1 MHHIL
6 FLQDLAVVMI
16 VAALATIL
24 FRQFKQPVVLGYIL
38 AGLIIGP
45 HTPPFAFISDENTIN
60 TLAEL
65 GVIFLMFS
73 LGLEFSLKKLKEVGG
88 TAIVAALFEI
98 TFMIWVGYEIGR
110 LFGWSQMDCIFLG
123 AIISISSTTIIIKA
137 LESLGK
143 TKEKFAQMVFGILII
158 EDILAILII
167 ALLSGFATTGEL
179 VLKDI
184 GSIILNLSVFMG
196 VLLIGGLILVPRL
209 LNYVAKFKS
218 NEMLLITVVGL
229 CFGVSLVTVML
240 GYSVALGAFLIGA
253 IVAEARQISK
263 IENLMNPVKDLFSAV
278 FFVSIGLLI
287 NPEVIVEYIIPVFV
301 IAIVVIAGQVTSCSL
316 GCFLAGN
323 DTKTSVKVG
332 MGLGQIGEFSFIIA
346 ALGLSLN
353 VTSDFI
359 YPIAVAV
366 SAFTT
371 LTTPYQIKSADKVS
385 DLIERYAPKALL
397 RTMEA
402 YSLWINGYSKAGHN
416 KIGRKILKKITLQ
429 ITVNLLIVTGI
440 FITFAFL
447 QKNISTLI
455 EEYLGGMEST
465 KGVIWVAAIIL
476 SFPSLF
482 AIWKKTQAAGMVIA
496 ELSTSGLK
504 EPRRSLMTG
513 VISKTIYII
522 GTVVLLFT
530 IIIISSTLLPSS
542 NVLILAL
549 FLIVIAGI
557 FLYSSSVKF
566 YAKAQSALQETFL
579 MPADKDENTK
589 HALLQHP
596 VLKDIKLE
604 SIRIEPNTKGVNK
617 LIAELELRSETGAS
631 IIGIERKGES
641 FVNPKS
647 DFEIGEG
654 DMVLLLGNDVQI
666 SAAKEFLSMIPES
679 KI

>member
-1 MHHIL
+1 MHDIS
-6 FLQDLAVVMI
+6 FLQDLSVVMI

-45 HTPPFAFISDENTIN
+45 YTPPFALISDEKTIN

-73 LGLEFSLKKLKEVGG
+73 LGLEFSLRKLKEVGG

-98 TFMIWVGYEIGR
+98 TFMIWVGYQLGQ
-110 LFGWSQMDCIFLG
+110 LFGWSHMDCIFLG
-123 AIISISSTTIIIKA
+123 AIISISSTTIIVKA

-167 ALLSGFATTGEL
+167 ALLSGFATAGEI

-209 LNYVAKFKS
+209 INYVAKFKS

-263 IENLMNPVKDLFSAV
+263 NENLMNPVRDLFSAV

-287 NPEVIVEYIIPVFV
+287 NPEVILEYIVPTMV
-301 IAIVVIAGQVTSCSL
+301 IAVVVILGQIISCSF
-316 GCFLAGN
+316 GCFIAGN

-346 ALGLSLN
+346 ALGLSLG

-359 YPIAVAV
+359 YPLAVAV

-371 LTTPYQIKSADKVS
+371 LTTPYQIKSSDRVS
-385 DLIERYAPKALL
+385 ELLERIAPKALL

-402 YSLWINGYSKAGHN
+402 YSSWINGYTNSGHN
-416 KIGRKILKKITLQ
+416 KIGRKILKKITMQ

-440 FITFAFL
+440 FITFVFL
-447 QKNISTLI
+447 EKNISSLI
-455 EEYLGGMEST
+455 EEYLGGLEFT
-465 KGVIWVAAIIL
+465 KGIIWVAAIIF

-496 ELSTSGLK
+496 ELSTAALK
-504 EPRRSLMTG
+504 EPRKSLMIG
-513 VISKTIYII
+513 VISKTIFII
-522 GTVVLLFT
+522 GTVVLIFT
-530 IIIISSTLLPSS
+530 IVIISSTLLPSS

-549 FLIVIAGI
+549 FLILIAGI

-566 YAKAQSALQETFL
+566 YARAQSALQETFL
-579 MPADKDENTK
+579 QPADEDEK
-589 HALLQHP
+589 HALLYHP

-604 SIRIEPNTKGVNK
+604 SVSLAPNTKGVNK
-617 LIAELELRSETGAS
+617 LIAELELRSETGAT

-641 FVNPKS
+641 IVNPKS
-647 DFEIGEG
+647 DYELTEG
-654 DMVLLLGNDVQI
+654 DVVLLLGYDEQI
-666 SAAKEFLSMIPES
+666 TAAKKFLNSVPD
-679 KI
+679 KK

>member
-1 MHHIL
+1 MHDIS
-6 FLQDLAVVMI
+6 FLQDLSVVMI

-45 HTPPFAFISDENTIN
+45 YTPPFALISDEKTIN

-73 LGLEFSLKKLKEVGG
+73 LGLEFSLRKLKEVGG

-98 TFMIWVGYEIGR
+98 TFMIWVGYQLGQ
-110 LFGWSQMDCIFLG
+110 LFGWSHMDCIFLG
-123 AIISISSTTIIIKA
+123 AIISISSTTIIVKA

-167 ALLSGFATTGEL
+167 ALLSGFATTGEI

-209 LNYVAKFKS
+209 INYVAKFKS

-263 IENLMNPVKDLFSAV
+263 IENLMNPVRDLFSAV

-287 NPEVIVEYIIPVFV
+287 NPEVILEYIVPTMV
-301 IAIVVIAGQVTSCSL
+301 IAVVVILGQIISCSF
-316 GCFLAGN
+316 GCFIAGN

-371 LTTPYQIKSADKVS
+371 LTTPYQIKSSDRVS
-385 DLIERYAPKALL
+385 ELLERIAPKALL

-402 YSLWINGYSKAGHN
+402 YSLWINGYTNSGHN
-416 KIGRKILKKITLQ
+416 KIGRKILKKITMQ

-440 FITFAFL
+440 FITFVFL
-447 QKNISTLI
+447 EKNISSLI
-455 EEYLGGMEST
+455 EEYLGGMEFT
-465 KGVIWVAAIIL
+465 KAIIWVAAIIF

-496 ELSTSGLK
+496 ELSTSALK
-504 EPRRSLMTG
+504 EPRKSLMTG
-513 VISKTIYII
+513 VISKTIFII
-522 GTVVLLFT
+522 GTVVLIFT
-530 IIIISSTLLPSS
+530 IVIISSTLLPSS
-542 NVLILAL
+542 NLLILAL
-549 FLIVIAGI
+549 FLILIAGI

-566 YAKAQSALQETFL
+566 YARAQSALQETFL
-579 MPADKDENTK
+579 QPADEDEK
-589 HALLQHP
+589 HVLLYHP

-604 SIRIEPNTKGVNK
+604 SVSLAPNTKGVNK
-617 LIAELELRSETGAS
+617 LIAELELRSETGAT

-641 FVNPKS
+641 IVNPKS
-647 DFEIGEG
+647 DYELAEG
-654 DMVLLLGNDVQI
+654 DVVLLLGYDEQI
-666 SAAKEFLSMIPES
+666 TAAKEFLNTI
-679 KI
+679 KAGK

>member
-1 MHHIL
+1 MHDIS
-6 FLQDLAVVMI
+6 FLQDLSVVMI

-45 HTPPFAFISDENTIN
+45 YTPPFALISDEKTIN

-73 LGLEFSLKKLKEVGG
+73 LGLEFSLRKLKEVGG

-98 TFMIWVGYEIGR
+98 TFMIWVGYQLGQ
-110 LFGWSQMDCIFLG
+110 LFGWSHMDCIFLG
-123 AIISISSTTIIIKA
+123 AIISISSTTIIVKA

-167 ALLSGFATTGEL
+167 ALLSGFATTGEI
-179 VLKDI
+179 VIKDI

-209 LNYVAKFKS
+209 INYVAKFKS

-263 IENLMNPVKDLFSAV
+263 IENLMNPVRDLFSAV

-287 NPEVIVEYIIPVFV
+287 NPEVILEYIVPTMV
-301 IAIVVIAGQVTSCSL
+301 IAVVVILGQIISCSF
-316 GCFLAGN
+316 GCFIAGN

-371 LTTPYQIKSADKVS
+371 LTTPYQIKSSDRVS
-385 DLIERYAPKALL
+385 ELLERIAPKALL

-402 YSLWINGYSKAGHN
+402 YSLWINGYTNSGHN
-416 KIGRKILKKITLQ
+416 KIGRKILKKITMQ

-440 FITFAFL
+440 FITFVFL
-447 QKNISTLI
+447 EKNISSLI
-455 EEYLGGMEST
+455 EEYLGGLEFT
-465 KGVIWVAAIIL
+465 KAIIWVAAIIF

-496 ELSTSGLK
+496 ELSTSALK
-504 EPRRSLMTG
+504 EPRKSLMTG
-513 VISKTIYII
+513 VISKTIFII
-522 GTVVLLFT
+522 GTVVLIFT
-530 IIIISSTLLPSS
+530 IVIISSTLLPSS
-542 NVLILAL
+542 NLLILAL
-549 FLIVIAGI
+549 FLILIAGI

-566 YAKAQSALQETFL
+566 YARAQSALQETFL
-579 MPADKDENTK
+579 QPADEDEK
-589 HALLQHP
+589 HVLLYHP

-604 SIRIEPNTKGVNK
+604 SVSLAPNTKGVNK
-617 LIAELELRSETGAS
+617 LIAELELRSETGAT

-641 FVNPKS
+641 IVNPKS
-647 DFEIGEG
+647 DYELAEG
-654 DMVLLLGNDVQI
+654 DVVLLLGYDEQI
-666 SAAKEFLSMIPES
+666 TAAKEFLNTI
-679 KI
+679 KAGK

>member
-16 VAALATIL
+16 VAAMATIL
-24 FRQFKQPVVLGYIL
+24 FRQLKQPVVLGYIL

-45 HTPPFAFISDENTIN
+45 HTPPFELISDGDNIN

-73 LGLEFSLKKLKEVGG
+73 LGMEFSLRKLKEVGG

-98 TFMIWVGYEIGR
+98 TFMIWVGYQLGM
-110 LFGWSQMDCIFLG
+110 LFGWKQMDCIFLG

-167 ALLSGFATTGEL
+167 ALLSGFATTGEI

-184 GSIILNLSVFMG
+184 GSIILNLMVFMG
-196 VLLIGGLILVPRL
+196 VLLISGLILVPRL

-218 NEMLLITVVGL
+218 NEMLLVTVVGL

-263 IENLMNPVKDLFSAV
+263 IENLMNPVRDLFSAV

-287 NPEVIVEYIIPVFV
+287 NPVVILEYIVPVMIITVTV
-301 IAIVVIAGQVTSCSL
+301 ILGQIVSCSF
-316 GCFLAGN
+316 GCFIAGN

-346 ALGLSLN
+346 ALGLTLN

-371 LTTPYQIKSADKVS
+371 LTTPYQIRSSDRVS
-385 DLIERYAPKALL
+385 DLIEKIAPKALL

-402 YSLWINGYSKAGHN
+402 YSSWINGYSNSGHN
-416 KIGRKILKKITLQ
+416 QIGRKILKKITLQ

-440 FITFAFL
+440 FITLVFL
-447 QKNISTLI
+447 EKNISSLI
-455 EEYLGGMEST
+455 EENTGGPEFT
-465 KGVIWVAAIIL
+465 KAIIWIAAIIL

-496 ELSTSGLK
+496 ELSTSTLK
-504 EPRRSLMTG
+504 EPRKNLLRG
-513 VISKTIYII
+513 VISKTIFAI
-522 GTVVLLFT
+522 GTIVLLF
-530 IIIISSTLLPSS
+530 IIVIISSTLLPSS

-549 FLIVIAGI
+549 FLIIIAGI

-579 MPADKDENTK
+579 MPADEDESNK
-589 HALLQHP
+589 NALLQHP
-596 VLKDIKLE
+596 VLKDIKLD
-604 SIRIEPNTKGVNK
+604 SVSLKPNSKGINK
-617 LIAELELRSETGAS
+617 LIAEIELRSETGAT

-641 FVNPKS
+641 IVNPKS
-647 DFEIGEG
+647 DFELAEG
-654 DMVLLLGNDVQI
+654 DHVLLLGSEKQI
-666 SAAKEFLSMIPES
+666 SAAKEFLNSGSEN
-679 KI
+679 K

>member
-16 VAALATIL
+16 VAAMATIL
-24 FRQFKQPVVLGYIL
+24 FRQLKQPVVLGYIL

-45 HTPPFAFISDENTIN
+45 HTPPFELISDGDNIN

-73 LGLEFSLKKLKEVGG
+73 LGMEFSLRKLKEVGG

-98 TFMIWVGYEIGR
+98 TFMIWVGYQLGM
-110 LFGWSQMDCIFLG
+110 LFGWKQMDCIFLG

-167 ALLSGFATTGEL
+167 ALLSGFATTGEI

-184 GSIILNLSVFMG
+184 GSIILNLMVFMG
-196 VLLIGGLILVPRL
+196 VLLISGLILVPRL

-218 NEMLLITVVGL
+218 NEMLLVTVVGL

-263 IENLMNPVKDLFSAV
+263 IENLMNPVRDLFSAV

-287 NPEVIVEYIIPVFV
+287 NPVVILEYIVPVMIITVTV
-301 IAIVVIAGQVTSCSL
+301 ILGQIVSCSF
-316 GCFLAGN
+316 GCFIAGN

-346 ALGLSLN
+346 ALGLTLN

-371 LTTPYQIKSADKVS
+371 LTTPYQIRSSDRVS
-385 DLIERYAPKALL
+385 DLIEKIAPKALL

-402 YSLWINGYSKAGHN
+402 YSSWINGYSNSGHN
-416 KIGRKILKKITLQ
+416 QIGRKILKKITLQ

-440 FITFAFL
+440 FITFVFL
-447 QKNISTLI
+447 EKNISSLI
-455 EEYLGGMEST
+455 EENTGGPEFT
-465 KGVIWVAAIIL
+465 KAIIWIAAIIL

-496 ELSTSGLK
+496 ELSTSTLK
-504 EPRRSLMTG
+504 EPRKNLLRG
-513 VISKTIYII
+513 VISKTIFAI
-522 GTVVLLFT
+522 GTIVLLF
-530 IIIISSTLLPSS
+530 IIVIISSTLLPSS

-549 FLIVIAGI
+549 FLIIIAGI

-579 MPADKDENTK
+579 MPADEDESNK
-589 HALLQHP
+589 NALLQHP
-596 VLKDIKLE
+596 VLKDIKLD
-604 SIRIEPNTKGVNK
+604 SVSLKPNSKGINK
-617 LIAELELRSETGAS
+617 LIAEIELRSETGAT

-641 FVNPKS
+641 IVNPKS
-647 DFEIGEG
+647 DFELAEG
-654 DMVLLLGNDVQI
+654 DHVLLLGSEKQI
-666 SAAKEFLSMIPES
+666 SAAKEFLNSGSES
-679 KI
+679 K